1 MKRSGLKRGVQVT
14 LCTAWLLACNHALAV
29 REEQT
34 FHVSVTIPTSEFYVL
49 PVNPGFLEREQVMAW
64 NPVSAELSPLRE
76 HFDVKN
82 ASGSISA
89 RLVAEPF
96 LFNGRERIDLAVRFN
111 GQLLSLLET
120 PVVDEQQARVGQ
132 RVRLEIAAT
141 TPPDGYAPGQYYGTV
156 QLMFD
161 AVNP

>member
-1 MKRSGLKRGVQVT
+1 MNRSGLKRGIRFSLSVV
-14 LCTAWLLACNHALAV
+14 LLLTSSLALAI

-49 PVNPGFLEREQVMAW
+49 PVNPGFLDREQVMAW

-89 RLVAEPF
+89 RLAAEPF

-111 GQLLSLLET
+111 GQPLSLLDT
-120 PVVDEQQARVGQ
+120 PVVDAEQARVGQ
-132 RVRLEIAAT
+132 RVRLEIAALK
-141 TPPDGYAPGQYYGTV
+141 PVEGYVPGQYYGTV

>member
-1 MKRSGLKRGVQVT
+1 M
-14 LCTAWLLACNHALAV
+14 CTAWLLACNHALAV

-141 TPPDGYAPGQYYGTV
+141 TPADGYAPGQYYGTV

>member
-1 MKRSGLKRGVQVT
+1 VNRSGLKRGIRFSLSVV
-14 LCTAWLLACNHALAV
+14 LLLTSSLALAI

-49 PVNPGFLEREQVMAW
+49 PVNPGFLDREQVMAW
-64 NPVSAELSPLRE
+64 NPVSAELSSLRE

-89 RLVAEPF
+89 RLAVEPF

-111 GQLLSLLET
+111 GQPLSLLDT
-120 PVVDEQQARVGQ
+120 PVVDAEQARIGQ
-132 RVRLEIAAT
+132 RVRLEIAALK
-141 TPPDGYAPGQYYGTV
+141 PVEGYVPGQYYGTV

>member
-1 MKRSGLKRGVQVT
+1 MNRQGFKRSLAISLGAVLLLTST
-14 LCTAWLLACNHALAV
+14 LALAI

-49 PVNPGFLEREQVMAW
+49 PVNSMFLEREQVMAW
-64 NPVSAELSPLRE
+64 NPVTADLTPLRE

-82 ASGSISA
+82 TSGSIDA
-89 RLVAEPF
+89 RLAAEAF
-96 LFNGRERIDLAVRFN
+96 LFNGRERIDLAVQFN
-111 GQLLSLLET
+111 GQRLSLLAT
-120 PVVDEQQARVGQ
+120 PVVAEQQARVGQ
-132 RVRLEIAAT
+132 RVRLEIAALK
-141 TPPDGYAPGQYYGTV
+141 PVDGYAPGNYYGTV

>member
-1 MKRSGLKRGVQVT
+1 M
-14 LCTAWLLACNHALAV
+14 ACNHALAV

-141 TPPDGYAPGQYYGTV
+141 TPADGYAPGQYYGTV

>member
-1 MKRSGLKRGVQVT
+1 VNRSGLKRGNQIT
-14 LCTAWLLACNHALAV
+14 LCAALLLACNHALAI

-49 PVNPGFLEREQVMAW
+49 PVNPGFLDREQVMAW

-89 RLVAEPF
+89 RLAAEPF

-111 GQLLSLLET
+111 GQPLSLLDT
-120 PVVDEQQARVGQ
+120 PVVDAEQARVGQ
-132 RVRLEIAAT
+132 RVRLEIAALK
-141 TPPDGYAPGQYYGTV
+141 PVEGYVPGQYYGTV

>member
-1 MKRSGLKRGVQVT
+1 MNRQGFKRSLAISLGAVLLLTST
-14 LCTAWLLACNHALAV
+14 LALAI

-49 PVNPGFLEREQVMAW
+49 PVNSMFLEREQVMAW
-64 NPVSAELSPLRE
+64 NPVTADLTPLRE

-82 ASGSISA
+82 TSGSIDA
-89 RLVAEPF
+89 RLAAEPF
-96 LFNGRERIDLAVRFN
+96 LFNGRERIDLAVQFN
-111 GQLLSLLET
+111 GQRLSLLAT
-120 PVVDEQQARVGQ
+120 PVVAEQQARVGQ
-132 RVRLEIAAT
+132 RVRLEIAALK
-141 TPPDGYAPGQYYGTV
+141 PVDGYAPGNYYGTV

>member
-1 MKRSGLKRGVQVT
+1 MNRSGLKRGIQIT
-14 LCTAWLLACNHALAV
+14 LCAALLLACNHALAV

-89 RLVAEPF
+89 RLAAEPF
-96 LFNGRERIDLAVRFN
+96 LFNGRERIDLKVWFN
-111 GQLLSLLET
+111 GESLSLLDS
-120 PVVDEQQARVGQ
+120 PVVEEQQARIGQ
-132 RVRLEIAAT
+132 RVRLDIVAT
-141 TPPDGYAPGQYYGTV
+141 QPAEGYVPGQYYGTV
-156 QLMFD
+156 QLIFD